1 MRIFLI
7 LALVL
12 ASAATSGCIVHGK
25 HGGSASAGPAACS
38 HSDSCGH
45 YSHKGKWHHSEGH
58 KHGHNCGHHLNGGL
72 WIVLD

>member
-1 MRIFLI
+1 MKVLLI
-7 LALVL
+7 LALVT
-12 ASAATSGCIVHGK
+12 ASAAVSGCVAHGRN
-25 HGGSASAGPAACS
+25 GSVSVSPAACS

-58 KHGHNCGHHLNGGL
+58 KHGHNCGHQLNGGI